1 VVARPPARVGPVTV
15 SLRLRVAS
23 SRYIRVDAVLLLSL
37 VLACRTRSPV
47 PGSDS
52 QSSARDSPVAAG
64 EWQIVPGRSAGLLT
78 ETSTEADLRQR
89 YPAGTVDSI
98 RVQLGEGET
107 APGSVLYPSDS
118 VRRAE
123 ILWKD
128 TTQRARP
135 ERLILRGSRS
145 LWRVDGGISL
155 GTTLQ
160 ELERLNGRP
169 FKLAGFGWDYSGV
182 VIDWAGG
189 SLDSSLAGVKLYLD
203 PGPAAYESTTY
214 SQVLGDREYSSD
226 LAPMQQLT
234 PRVYQIFVD
243 FE

>member
-1 VVARPPARVGPVTV
+1 
-15 SLRLRVAS
+15 
-23 SRYIRVDAVLLLSL
+23 
-37 VLACRTRSPV
+37 
-47 PGSDS
+47 
-52 QSSARDSPVAAG
+52 
-64 EWQIVPGRSAGLLT
+64 
-78 ETSTEADLRQR
+78 
-89 YPAGTVDSI
+89 
-98 RVQLGEGET
+98 
-107 APGSVLYPSDS
+107 
-118 VRRAE
+118 
-123 ILWKD
+123 
-128 TTQRARP
+128 
-135 ERLILRGSRS
+135 
-145 LWRVDGGISL
+145 VDGGISL